1 MKRTHFTGK
10 FAALAVI
17 LTVLL
22 ACMMCAAFCEESGFT
37 SVPEVLRPGK
47 TVRLSYISSAEGNGK
62 CVLTDAAGQEWEV
75 SGSLNV
81 IRGEN
86 HLIWDGLLYGET
98 CAEPGEYTLLV
109 LTGTETIITP
119 LKIGEPAPRI
129 ISAEIGEADQ
139 NGLRVIDVR
148 CSQAGRLT
156 VTAEVNGESAVIY
169 DGAVLEG
176 DHSFV
181 WDGGSDRG
189 SLPEGEYMLQFC
201 LTDGEGFSG
210 TKQNRHVNVTSSA
223 TLENERSLNRDMH
236 TVIPSRQRTAEEEN
250 SYWTMTIGDL
260 SDDKVWEILM
270 QPMTV
275 IDGDQTLVYRLRA
288 TPDKSTDKENIV
300 GEVTYASQGVHVLEK
315 LDNGWTK
322 VEVYNSSYGPKC
334 KSRRGFGVTND
345 LIVGYVETSKLKTI
359 TPAEGMGLVIDKL
372 NQTMYIYEDG
382 KLTGSLLVST
392 GLNNATQSWNETPS
406 GEYVMISKIGGFAA
420 GNLWCAYGM
429 RINGGCAIHEV
440 PYIGKEDTPS
450 SRRDYSSTVK
460 LLGQK
465 ASHGCIRVQRATNEA
480 GQNIKWLWNNMKK
493 YTKVLIWEDSGR
505 FLDYP
510 DDATELYYNPN
521 GGQYYHEAQY
531 CTGVKDRYLP
541 LTAFTYGELESE
553 PFASLKPC
561 PNCCHTKRKGEIDE
575 LNRENGY

>member
-1 MKRTHFTGK
+1 MMRTHFTGK
-10 FAALAVI
+10 HAALAVMM
-17 LTVLL
+17 TVLL
-22 ACMMCAAFCEESGFT
+22 ACVTGAAFCEESGFT
-37 SVPEVLRPGK
+37 SVPEVLHPGK
-47 TVRLSYISSAEGNGK
+47 TVRLSYRVLEEGSGR
-62 CVLTDAAGQEWEV
+62 CVLSDFTGQEWEV
-75 SGSLNV
+75 SSDLNV
-81 IRGEN
+81 IKGQN
-86 HLIWDGLLYGET
+86 HLIWDGLLYGEI
-98 CAEPGEYTLLV
+98 CVEPGEYLISV
-109 LTGTETIITP
+109 MTETETVSTP
-119 LKIGEPAPRI
+119 LVVGKPAPRI
-129 ISAEIGEADQ
+129 LSAEVAEADQ
-139 NGLRVIDVR
+139 DGLRLITAN
-148 CSQAGRLT
+148 CSEEGRLT
-156 VTAEVNGESAVIY
+156 VSVEMDGITVMIY
-169 DGAVLEG
+169 DVAAIEG
-176 DHSFV
+176 ENAFA
-181 WDGGSDRG
+181 WDGSSDAG
-189 SLPEGEYMLQFC
+189 ALPVGEYMLQFC
-201 LTDGEGFSG
+201 LTDAEGFSS
-210 TKQNRHVNVTSSA
+210 TKQNRQVNVTSSA
-223 TLENERSLNRDMH
+223 ALEAEKKMERAERA
-236 TVIPSRQRTAEEEN
+236 VIPSRQRTADEEN

-260 SDDKVWEILM
+260 SDDKVWEVLM

-300 GEVTYASQGVHVLEK
+300 GEVTYASQGVHVLET

-322 VEVYNSSYGPKC
+322 VEVYNSSYGPNC
-334 KSRRGFGVTND
+334 KSRRGYGVTND

-359 TPAEGMGLVIDKL
+359 TPVDGMGLVIDKL

-406 GEYVMISKIGGFAA
+406 GEYVMISKIGGFPA

-440 PYIGKEDTPS
+440 PYIGNNDTPS

-460 LLGQK
+460 MLGQK
-465 ASHGCIRVQRATNEA
+465 ASHGCIRVQKATNEA

-510 DDATELYYNPN
+510 DDAMELYYNPN

-541 LTAFTYGELESE
+541 LTAFTYGELENES
-553 PFASLKPC
+553 FASLKPC